1 MVEKNN
7 QVIKKYYEVR
17 VECMLPATITY
28 RILAE
33 NPEQASTLIK
43 NAQPTS
49 VKHKLAG
56 RKETK
61 LMVYDSGS
69 SILRLV
75 KNLFG
80 R

>member
-1 MVEKNN
+1 MVDK
-7 QVIKKYYEVR
+7 QPKPKRYFDVKI
-17 VECMLPATITY
+17 ECMLPATIIY
-28 RILAE
+28 RVLAE
-33 NPEQASTLIK
+33 DPEQASTLIK

-49 VKHKLAG
+49 IKHKLAG

-61 LMVYDSGS
+61 LTVYDGGS
-69 SILRLV
+69 SLIRLI